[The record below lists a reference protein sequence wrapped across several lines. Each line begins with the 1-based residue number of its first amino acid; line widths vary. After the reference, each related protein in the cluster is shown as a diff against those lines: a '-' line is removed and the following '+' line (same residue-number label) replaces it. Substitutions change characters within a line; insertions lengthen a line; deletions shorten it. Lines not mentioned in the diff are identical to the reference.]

1 MSRPPR
7 EHVPEVPV
15 DSSGTIAAKGDVP
28 RNRLNDSMGST
39 KEHQWETFM
48 ISLRRVWSLG
58 VVAAAL
64 LSTLLPV
71 QPAGAKRPVQFG
83 INTYVVY
90 SACSNPDATAG
101 LIKTAQTQM
110 AAFRSLGANAVALA
124 FPIYVDS
131 VTSGTVVSGCAAS
144 PPAPYIQ
151 MTPSPVPLAAVA
163 DVAHAAGLA
172 VRLRPLIDETNFNKT
187 PGIWRGVLQ
196 PSNRATWFK
205 SYTKVIM
212 PYVTMAQAHG
222 VEHFTLASELDSLA
236 SDPAWWRIIAK
247 VKQNYSGDL
256 TNTANWG
263 TPLGQIPKP
272 GTSFGLDAYLGLN
285 PTTTGITDS
294 STVKQLYRAWLT
306 TEPAGPV
313 PLHDTVIDEVGISS
327 SNGAYSKPW
336 TWRFPESAFNPTIQA
351 NWFAM
356 ICKVVKTQRMAGMY
370 FWGPWLYL
378 RDGALLTSTNATYGQ
393 DIQPATQAVIR
404 RCFGASAS

>member
-1 MSRPPR
+1 M
-7 EHVPEVPV
+7 PV
-15 DSSGTIAAKGDVP
+15 LSSGTNAGEGDVH
-28 RNRLNDSMGST
+28 RSRLNDSMGST

-48 ISLRRVWSLG
+48 ISLRRVRSLG

-64 LSTLLPV
+64 LSTLLPL
-71 QPAGAKRPVQFG
+71 QPAAAKQPVQFG

-90 SACSNPDATAG
+90 SDCSNPGATAG
-101 LIKTAQTQM
+101 LVRTAQTQM

-131 VTSGTVVSGCAAS
+131 VTSSTVVSGCAAS
-144 PPAPYIQ
+144 PPAPYLQ
-151 MTPSPVPLAAVA
+151 MTPSPDQLAAIA

-172 VRLRPLIDETNFNKT
+172 VRLRPLIDETNINTT

-196 PSNRATWFK
+196 PSDRSAWFR
-205 SYTKVIM
+205 SYSKVIM
-212 PYVTMAQAHG
+212 PYITMAQAHG
-222 VEHFTLASELDSLA
+222 IEHFTLSSELDSLA

-263 TPLGQIPKP
+263 TTLGQIPKP

-327 SNGAYSKPW
+327 SNGAYKAPY

-356 ICKVVKTQRMAGMY
+356 IIKVDKPQRIARMY
-370 FWGPWLYL
+370 YWGPWLYL

-404 RCFGASAS
+404 RCFGAGSS

>member
-1 MSRPPR
+1 M
-7 EHVPEVPV
+7 PV

-39 KEHQWETFM
+39 KEHQWENFM
-48 ISLRRVWSLG
+48 ISLRRVGSLG

-90 SACSNPDATAG
+90 SNCSNPDATAG

-151 MTPSPVPLAAVA
+151 MTPSPVQLAAVA

-172 VRLRPLIDETNFNKT
+172 VRLRPLIDETNFNRT

-247 VKQNYSGDL
+247 VKQNYSGD
-256 TNTANWG
+256 
-263 TPLGQIPKP
+263 
-272 GTSFGLDAYLGLN
+272 
-285 PTTTGITDS
+285 

-327 SNGAYSKPW
+327 SNGAYKAPY
-336 TWRFPESAFNPTIQA
+336 TWRFPKSAFNPTIQA

-356 ICKVVKTQRMAGMY
+356 ICKVVKTQRMEGVY

-378 RDGALLTSTNATYGQ
+378 RDGALLTSNNATTAQ
-393 DIQPATQAVIR
+393 DLQPATQAVIR
-404 RCFGASAS
+404 RCFGASAT

>member
-1 MSRPPR
+1 
-7 EHVPEVPV
+7 
-15 DSSGTIAAKGDVP
+15 
-28 RNRLNDSMGST
+28 
-39 KEHQWETFM
+39 M
-48 ISLRRVWSLG
+48 ISLRRARSLG

-71 QPAGAKRPVQFG
+71 QPAAAKRPVQFG

-90 SACSNPDATAG
+90 SNCSNPDATAG
-101 LIKTAQTQM
+101 LVKTAQTQM

-131 VTSGTVVSGCAAS
+131 VTSSTVVSGCAAS
-144 PPAPYIQ
+144 PPAPYLQ
-151 MTPSPVPLAAVA
+151 MTPSPVQLAAIA

-172 VRLRPLIDETNFNKT
+172 VRLRPLIDETNINTT

-196 PSNRATWFK
+196 PSNRSAWFK
-205 SYTKVIM
+205 SYSKVIM
-212 PYVTMAQAHG
+212 PYITMAQAHG
-222 VEHFTLASELDSLA
+222 IEHFTLSSELDSLA

-263 TPLGQIPKP
+263 TTLGQIPKP

-285 PTTTGITDS
+285 PTTTGINDS

-327 SNGAYSKPW
+327 SNGAYKAPY
-336 TWRFPESAFNPTIQA
+336 TWHFPESAFNPTIQA

>member
-1 MSRPPR
+1 MP
-7 EHVPEVPV
+7 
-15 DSSGTIAAKGDVP
+15 DLSSGTNAAEGDVH
-28 RNRLNDSMGST
+28 RSRLNDSMGST

-48 ISLRRVWSLG
+48 ISLRRVRSLG

-64 LSTLLPV
+64 LSTLLPL
-71 QPAGAKRPVQFG
+71 QPAAAKRPVQFG
-83 INTYVVY
+83 INTYVTY
-90 SACSNPDATAG
+90 SDCSNPGATAG
-101 LIKTAQTQM
+101 LVRTAQTQM

-131 VTSGTVVSGCAAS
+131 VTSSTVVSGCATS
-144 PPAPYIQ
+144 TAPYKQ
-151 MTPSPVPLAAVA
+151 ATPSPDQPAAIA

-172 VRLRPLIDETNFNKT
+172 VRLRPLIDETNINTT

-196 PSNRATWFK
+196 PSDRSAWFR
-205 SYTKVIM
+205 SYSKVIM
-212 PYVTMAQAHG
+212 PYITMAQAHG
-222 VEHFTLASELDSLA
+222 IEHFTLSSELDSLA

-263 TPLGQIPKP
+263 TTLGQIPKP

-327 SNGAYSKPW
+327 SNGAYKAPY

-404 RCFGASAS
+404 RCFGASSS